1 MKQIEITVRV
11 EDGFEKIVNILVQNG
26 FSKLRVSRVEDKYLS
41 QSYASLEEN
50 NFIDILSSCVLLRY
64 LKVNSDSSEKVF
76 KKITYK
82 NKKYLNNQ
90 MISEE
95 KINVNCDD
103 LEEAEKLFN
112 CLGYKKIVD
121 VNYDVIVYS
130 KDDVELAFQNV
141 EGLGMLLEY
150 ENNKDFSLATD
161 DEILEAKKRMWDYI
175 NSLGINIAKDYDV
188 KKAYE
193 LLKLNKNSRLNYAID
208 SNCVQ

>member
-11 EDGFEKIVNILVQNG
+11 EDEFEKIVNILAQNG

-82 NKKYLNNQ
+82 NKKYLNNHV
-90 MISEE
+90 ISEE

>member
-41 QSYASLEEN
+41 QSYDSLEEN
-50 NFIDILSSCVLLRY
+50 NFIDILSGCVLLRY

-82 NKKYLNNQ
+82 NKKYLNNHV
-90 MISEE
+90 ISEE

-161 DEILEAKKRMWDYI
+161 DEILEEKKRMWDYI
-175 NSLGINIAKDYDV
+175 SSLGINIGEDYDI

-193 LLKLNKNSRLNYAID
+193 LLLSKTRINL
-208 SNCVQ
+208 

>member
-11 EDGFEKIVNILVQNG
+11 EDEFEKIVNILAQNG

-82 NKKYLNNQ
+82 NKKYLNNHV
-90 MISEE
+90 ISEE

-121 VNYDVIVYS
+121 VNYDVIVYF

-161 DEILEAKKRMWDYI
+161 DEILETKKRMWDYI
-175 NSLGINIAKDYDV
+175 NSLGINIGENYDV

>member
-11 EDGFEKIVNILVQNG
+11 EDEFEKIVNILAQNG

-90 MISEE
+90 VISEE

-150 ENNKDFSLATD
+150 ENNKDFSLSTD

>member
-50 NFIDILSSCVLLRY
+50 NFIDILSGCVLLRY

-82 NKKYLNNQ
+82 NKKYLNNHV
-90 MISEE
+90 ISEE

-161 DEILEAKKRMWDYI
+161 DEILEEKKRMWDYI
-175 NSLGINIAKDYDV
+175 SSLGINIGEDYDI

-193 LLKLNKNSRLNYAID
+193 LLLSKTRINL
-208 SNCVQ
+208 

>member
-11 EDGFEKIVNILVQNG
+11 EDEFEKIVNILAQNG

-50 NFIDILSSCVLLRY
+50 NFIDILSGCVLLRY

-82 NKKYLNNQ
+82 NKKYLNNHV
-90 MISEE
+90 ISEE

-161 DEILEAKKRMWDYI
+161 DEILEEKKRMWDYI
-175 NSLGINIAKDYDV
+175 SSLGINIGEDYDI

-193 LLKLNKNSRLNYAID
+193 LLLSKTRINL
-208 SNCVQ
+208 

>member
-11 EDGFEKIVNILVQNG
+11 EDEFEKIVNILEQNG

-82 NKKYLNNQ
+82 NKKYLNNHV
-90 MISEE
+90 ISEE

-161 DEILEAKKRMWDYI
+161 DEILEEKKRMWDYI
-175 NSLGINIAKDYDV
+175 SSLGINIGEDYDI

-193 LLKLNKNSRLNYAID
+193 LLLSKTRINL
-208 SNCVQ
+208 

>member
-11 EDGFEKIVNILVQNG
+11 EDEFEKIVNILAQNG
-26 FSKLRVSRVEDKYLS
+26 FSKLRVSGVEDKYLS

-103 LEEAEKLFN
+103 LAEAEQLFN

-150 ENNKDFSLATD
+150 ENNKDFSLSTD

-175 NSLGINIAKDYDV
+175 NSLGINIGENYDV
-188 KKAYE
+188 KKLMNFYC
-193 LLKLNKNSRLNYAID
+193 LRQGLIYKILMY
-208 SNCVQ
+208 

>member
-11 EDGFEKIVNILVQNG
+11 EDEFEKIVNILAQNG

-161 DEILEAKKRMWDYI
+161 DEILEEKKRMWDYI
-175 NSLGINIAKDYDV
+175 SSLGINIGEDYDI

-193 LLKLNKNSRLNYAID
+193 LLLSKTRINL
-208 SNCVQ
+208 

>member
-11 EDGFEKIVNILVQNG
+11 EDEFEKIVNILAQNG

-82 NKKYLNNQ
+82 NKKYLNNHV
-90 MISEE
+90 ISEE

-161 DEILEAKKRMWDYI
+161 DEILEEKKRMWDYI
-175 NSLGINIAKDYDV
+175 SSLGINIGEDYDI

-193 LLKLNKNSRLNYAID
+193 LLLSKTRINL
-208 SNCVQ
+208 

>member
-82 NKKYLNNQ
+82 NKKYLNNHV
-90 MISEE
+90 ISEE

-161 DEILEAKKRMWDYI
+161 DEILEEKKRMWDYI
-175 NSLGINIAKDYDV
+175 SSLGINIGEDYDI

-193 LLKLNKNSRLNYAID
+193 LLLSKTRINL
-208 SNCVQ
+208 

>member
-11 EDGFEKIVNILVQNG
+11 EDEFEKIVNILAQNG

-82 NKKYLNNQ
+82 NKKYLNNHV
-90 MISEE
+90 ISEE

-161 DEILEAKKRMWDYI
+161 DEILETKKRMWDYI
-175 NSLGINIAKDYDV
+175 NSLGINIGENYDV

-193 LLKLNKNSRLNYAID
+193 LLLSKTRINL
-208 SNCVQ
+208 

>member
-11 EDGFEKIVNILVQNG
+11 EDEFEKIVNILAQNG

-41 QSYASLEEN
+41 QSYDSLEEN
-50 NFIDILSSCVLLRY
+50 NFIDILSGCVLLRY

-82 NKKYLNNQ
+82 NKKYLNNHV
-90 MISEE
+90 ISEE

>member
-82 NKKYLNNQ
+82 NKKYLNNHV
-90 MISEE
+90 ISEE

-161 DEILEAKKRMWDYI
+161 DEILETKKRMWDYI
-175 NSLGINIAKDYDV
+175 NSLGINIGENYDV

-193 LLKLNKNSRLNYAID
+193 LLLSKTRINL
-208 SNCVQ
+208 

>member
-11 EDGFEKIVNILVQNG
+11 EDEFEKIVNILAQNG

-82 NKKYLNNQ
+82 NKKYLNNHV
-90 MISEE
+90 ISEE

-121 VNYDVIVYS
+121 VNYDVIVYF

-161 DEILEAKKRMWDYI
+161 DEILETKKRMWDYI
-175 NSLGINIAKDYDV
+175 NSLGINIGENYDV

-193 LLKLNKNSRLNYAID
+193 LLKLNKNCRLNYDID

>member
-11 EDGFEKIVNILVQNG
+11 EDEFEKIVNILAQNG

-82 NKKYLNNQ
+82 NKKYLNNHV
-90 MISEE
+90 ISEE

-121 VNYDVIVYS
+121 VNYDVYCI
-130 KDDVELAFQNV
+130 F
-141 EGLGMLLEY
+141 
-150 ENNKDFSLATD
+150 
-161 DEILEAKKRMWDYI
+161 
-175 NSLGINIAKDYDV
+175 
-188 KKAYE
+188 
-193 LLKLNKNSRLNYAID
+193 
-208 SNCVQ
+208 

>member
-11 EDGFEKIVNILVQNG
+11 EDEFEKIVDILAQNG

-90 MISEE
+90 VISEK

-161 DEILEAKKRMWDYI
+161 DEILEEKKRMWDYI
-175 NSLGINIAKDYDV
+175 SSLGINIGEDYDI

-193 LLKLNKNSRLNYAID
+193 LLLSKTRINL
-208 SNCVQ
+208 